1 MSLSALLNEVSTYY
15 SAKVREHGPSP
26 RGVDWN
32 SVQSQEVRFEQL
44 LKVVDPDDPGVLGDY
59 GCGYGGL
66 LDYLQRQELR
76 CAYRGYDIS
85 EAMLDA
91 AHERHADHSTVL
103 FTRNDE
109 DLVGCDFV
117 VASGIFNVKLH
128 TSDADWRHYVFQT
141 IDRIAELSTRGFA
154 FNCLTSY
161 SDADRMRP
169 DLHYADP
176 CELFDHCKRR
186 FSRNVAL
193 LHDYDLFEFTLLIR
207 KSGT

>member
-44 LKVVDPDDPGVLGDY
+44 LKVAAPDDPGVLGDY

-66 LDYLQRQELR
+66 LDYLQRQEIL
-76 CAYRGYDIS
+76 CGYRGYDIS
-85 EAMLDA
+85 DAMLA
-91 AHERHADHSTVL
+91 AARERHADDSTAL
-103 FTRNDE
+103 FTGSDE
-109 DLVGCDFV
+109 DLAGCDFV
-117 VASGIFNVKLH
+117 VASGIFNVKLQ
-128 TSDADWRHYVFQT
+128 TPETDWRDYVFQT
-141 IDRIAELSTRGFA
+141 IDRLAELSTRGFA

-161 SDADRMRP
+161 SDAHRMRA
-169 DLHYADP
+169 DLHYANP

-193 LHDYDLFEFTLLIR
+193 LHDYDLFEFTVLVR
-207 KSGT
+207 KAGP